1 MTITVNY
8 SPRPSPGYVPRKSAT
23 IHNVLAVVDDGIGR
37 VKVKFIFQDDVVTH
51 DHVVS
56 VACLP
61 ERPEAGE

>member
-8 SPRPSPGYVPRKSAT
+8 SPKPSPGYVPRKAAT

-37 VKVKFIFQDDVVTH
+37 VKVKFIFADQVITH
-51 DHVVS
+51 DHVASVVS
-56 VACLP
+56 LP